1 MHLVLFSI
9 VAICIAVANAQKP
22 VVAVVAAGS
31 TAASTTVTTTGAA
44 SLPATKPAKAD
55 DDSNE
60 DDDDHKNKS
69 YDHEHDSHHE
79 HDATISVDLHN
90 VLDLFKN
97 ELHETEER
105 IIAAIH
111 HGHDDH
117 GHAHHNSTAAPVLKS
132 YRTAER

>member
-1 MHLVLFSI
+1 MRYYSFILIH
-9 VAICIAVANAQKP
+9 
-22 VVAVVAAGS
+22 S
-31 TAASTTVTTTGAA
+31 T
-44 SLPATKPAKAD
+44 LI
-55 DDSNE
+55 E

-97 ELHETEER
+97 ELHEAEER

-132 YRTAER
+132 YRTATR